1 MYHIFIK
8 RSAVKELAKI
18 PPSIRMRIKQAI
30 DELCTKP
37 RPDGCRKIRGSES
50 AYRLRVGSYRVI
62 YEVYDQNLMV
72 VVVRIGHRK
81 DVYRNRR

>member
-1 MYHIFIK
+1 M
-8 RSAVKELAKI
+8 KELAKS
-18 PPSIRMRIKQAI
+18 PPSIRMRIEQAI
-30 DELCTKP
+30 DQLRTKP

-50 AYRLRVGSYRVI
+50 AYRLRVGSFRVI
-62 YEVYDQNLMV
+62 YEVYDENLMV